1 MLSSSPSQNMVP
13 SSLRTG
19 LDLVEE
25 EEEEGEEETV
35 TEFIALMRVF
45 TKESIGVAA
54 RYTGAH
60 RRTEVTGA
68 DMKKALMYCA
78 RMFFQKEASEMA
90 KKLQI
95 ERDEMSLEEEG
106 EEEEGEEEEGEEEEG
121 EVEEG
126 EEEEGEEEERV
137 FQGEVADSERRFA
150 KNVETV
156 VECWSR
162 WEPQDAVSALIKRS
176 IDKVRVEE

>member
-1 MLSSSPSQNMVP
+1 MSSSPSQNMVP

-121 EVEEG
+121 E
-126 EEEEGEEEERV
+126 EEERV

>member
-1 MLSSSPSQNMVP
+1 MVP
-13 SSLRTG
+13 SNLRTG

-25 EEEEGEEETV
+25 EEEEGEEEIV

-90 KKLQI
+90 EKLQI
-95 ERDEMSLEEEG
+95 ERDEMSR
-106 EEEEGEEEEGEEEEG
+106 EEEGEEEEGEEEEG

-126 EEEEGEEEERV
+126 EEEGEEEERV

-162 WEPQDAVSALIKRS
+162 WEPQDAVSVLIKRS

>member
-1 MLSSSPSQNMVP
+1 MSSSPSQNMVP
-13 SSLRTG
+13 SNLRTG

-25 EEEEGEEETV
+25 EEEEGEEEIV

-60 RRTEVTGA
+60 RRTEVPGA

-95 ERDEMSLEEEG
+95 ERDEMSREEEG
-106 EEEEGEEEEGEEEEG
+106 E
-121 EVEEG
+121 
-126 EEEEGEEEERV
+126 
-137 FQGEVADSERRFA
+137 QSW
-150 KNVETV
+150 
-156 VECWSR
+156 CH
-162 WEPQDAVSALIKRS
+162 
-176 IDKVRVEE
+176 